1 VSTESHDSR
10 PEPQG
15 GAGPSTSKPNWL
27 TSKRLNRAKWWAI
40 LLVLALICVIIQ
52 GQIVVFAICVLVSLP
67 IIVLVS
73 VRRLHDVDKSAWW
86 LVPLWLA
93 PAVLDIGS
101 EFLDASWGLTAPVL
115 VANAI
120 LQGWA
125 LFELGFRPGTLGP
138 NRFGPDPL
146 GPARDPRTGQFG
158 FAKRA
163 IAILVAALLVAYPNL
178 FRQLRIASGS
188 QMPTLFAGEYVF
200 YSNFE
205 RLYPRQKVRYGDMV
219 AFRLPKDKSVIYSD
233 RVVGLP
239 GDHIQMIEGHLH
251 LNGTAVKR
259 ARVDDFVDTESGD
272 PVKRWRETL
281 PNGVSYETLDLVDRG
296 FLDNTAVYV
305 VPAGHFFAMGDNRD
319 NATDSR
325 VLSQVGYVPLENLVG
340 RAQFISM
347 SVGAGESAWHVWR
360 WPYLVRWNR
369 LFTVVR

>member
-10 PEPQG
+10 PEPQVA
-15 GAGPSTSKPNWL
+15 AGPSTSKPNWL
-27 TSKRLNRAKWWAI
+27 TSKRLNRAKWWTI
-40 LLVLALICVIIQ
+40 LLVLSLICVVNQ
-52 GQIVVFAICVLVSLP
+52 ERIVVFAICVLVSLP

-73 VRRLHDVDKSAWW
+73 VRRLHDIDKSAWW
-86 LVPLWLA
+86 LVPFWLV

-115 VANAI
+115 AANAI

-125 LFELGFRPGTLGP
+125 LFEFGFRPGTLGP

-146 GPARDPRTGQFG
+146 GPTRDPRTGQFG
-158 FAKRA
+158 LAKRA
-163 IAILVAALLVAYPNL
+163 IAIVVVAMLVAFPNL
-178 FRQLRIASGS
+178 FRQLRIASRS
-188 QMPTLFAGEYVF
+188 QMPTLFAGEHVF

-205 RLYPRQKVRYGDMV
+205 RLYPRQKVRHGDMV

-239 GDHIQMIEGHLH
+239 GDHIQMIDGHLH
-251 LNGTAVKR
+251 LNGIAVKR
-259 ARVDDFVDTESGD
+259 ERIDDFVDTESGN
-272 PVKRWRETL
+272 PVKRWQETL
-281 PNGVSYETLDLVDRG
+281 PNGASYETLDLVDGG

-325 VLSQVGYVPLENLVG
+325 VLSQVGYVPFENLVG

-347 SVGAGESAWHVWR
+347 SVGAGEPAWHVWR
-360 WPYLVRWNR
+360 WPYLARWNR